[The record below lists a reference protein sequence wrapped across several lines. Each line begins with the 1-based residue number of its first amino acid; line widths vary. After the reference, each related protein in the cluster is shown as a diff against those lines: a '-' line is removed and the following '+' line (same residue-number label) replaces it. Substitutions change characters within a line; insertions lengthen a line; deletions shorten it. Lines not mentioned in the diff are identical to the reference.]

1 MYHIVAR
8 FHLHIEVFDHL
19 TFSSANHI
27 TGCCTREGEK
37 CCVSIF
43 FSLYFCTIKKMR
55 EKRCARVRGASTF
68 CIRFTRR
75 RVSIFF
81 YLWSKQ
87 KKEKNKNLM
96 HRLCASDKRG
106 AMFQYCCKTN
116 VRHLWEYRSPSCKVG
131 LAFFKFCFKHYSIAF
146 DYKDYNAVFCKDVRH
161 LWGH

>member
-1 MYHIVAR
+1 MVR
-8 FHLHIEVFDHL
+8 IE
-19 TFSSANHI
+19 
-27 TGCCTREGEK
+27 CCTRKGEKCCASIYCSLYFCTIKKRREKRKK

-68 CIRFTRR
+68 CIKFTRR

-131 LAFFKFCFKHYSIAF
+131 LAFFKVLF
-146 DYKDYNAVFCKDVRH
+146 
-161 LWGH
+161 